1 MQFSSKED
9 IEAPI
14 SDVFAM
20 LAEFEAYE
28 RSAIRRGIEVQRV
41 DATAPNKVG
50 LAWDARFVL
59 RGKKR
64 DMRLNLVEY
73 DPPNTMRI
81 TALSQGLEGEMILE
95 LLALSPRRTRLT
107 VTLKL
112 TPKTLSS
119 RLLVQSLKLAKSNLT
134 KRFKLKVADYAKSME
149 DRHNRIV

>member
-41 DATAPNKVG
+41 DTTAPNKVG

>member
-20 LAEFEAYE
+20 LSEFETYE

-41 DATAPNKVG
+41 DMDAPIGVG
-50 LAWDARFVL
+50 LEWDTRFTM

-64 DMRLNLVEY
+64 NMRLNLARY
-73 DPPNTMRI
+73 DAPTLMSCV
-81 TALSQGLEGEMILE
+81 AASQGLQGELTLE
-95 LLALSPRRTRLT
+95 LLSLSPRRTRLT
-107 VTLKL
+107 VTLDL

-119 RLLVQSLKLAKSNLT
+119 RLLVQSLKLAKSNLS
-134 KRFKLKVADYAKSME
+134 KRFKLKVADYAKNME
-149 DRHNRIV
+149 DRHSRMA